1 MQDEYDFASGQR
13 GKFTRAD
20 MQLIP
25 PIRLEPEV
33 LKYLIQLAKE
43 KGTTLNI
50 LINQL
55 LNKDI
60 ELIAIGA

>member
-25 PIRLEPEV
+25 PIRLVPEV